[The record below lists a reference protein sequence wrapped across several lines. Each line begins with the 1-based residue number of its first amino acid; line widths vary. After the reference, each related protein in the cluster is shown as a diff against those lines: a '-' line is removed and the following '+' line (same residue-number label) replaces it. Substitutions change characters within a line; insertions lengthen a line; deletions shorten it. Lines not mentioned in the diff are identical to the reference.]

1 MNINNEMI
9 NEIRNKVD
17 IVEIISNY
25 IPLTQRGKNYFGVCP
40 FHDDHSPS
48 MSVSKEKQIF
58 TCFSCGATGNVFTF
72 VADYEHIGFY
82 DAVRMLGNKVGYNLG
97 NSKITKNKNDEAYN
111 IYKLST
117 KFYQNN
123 LNTNLGKNAME
134 YLEKRKIDKETIK
147 KFQIGLSIPK
157 LSLTDYL
164 LNKQINLKKLVELG
178 ISNDNGTDLFV
189 NRIMFPLYDLEGN
202 IVAFSGRIYNTKD
215 ASKYINTKETS
226 IFKKGTILYNY
237 HNAKEMLKKNDSII
251 VMEGFM
257 DVIRANTIGI
267 TNCVATMGTAL
278 TKQNAT
284 LLKKMANNIIL
295 CFDGDKAGE
304 EATTNAINILKEI
317 DVNPK
322 VVRLEEELDPDEYI
336 LKYGADKFKTKIAN
350 PSNSIDFLMDI
361 HKSDKNLADIEDI
374 SKYID
379 ESIKDLSSVED
390 DVLVELTINKLSGEF
405 NISYDTLKNKYLNL
419 KNNAQ
424 KQNKEI
430 ISVNKPKLN
439 QYDKAARTLIFY
451 MLKDEKIINMVEKKI
466 TFFQD
471 SNIRALS
478 NEIISYYH
486 KYNSL
491 NIADFISYICDKEEE
506 IKLFNEIMTLKLK
519 DTYAEEE
526 IEDYIKVINSYPIKN
541 KVNELSKKI
550 KEEKDPIKQASILSE
565 ILSLKGV
572 KQ

>member
-72 VADYEHIGFY
+72 VDDYEHIGFY

-202 IVAFSGRIYNTKD
+202 LI
-215 ASKYINTKETS
+215 
-226 IFKKGTILYNY
+226 
-237 HNAKEMLKKNDSII
+237 
-251 VMEGFM
+251 
-257 DVIRANTIGI
+257 
-267 TNCVATMGTAL
+267 
-278 TKQNAT
+278 
-284 LLKKMANNIIL
+284 
-295 CFDGDKAGE
+295 
-304 EATTNAINILKEI
+304 
-317 DVNPK
+317 
-322 VVRLEEELDPDEYI
+322 
-336 LKYGADKFKTKIAN
+336 
-350 PSNSIDFLMDI
+350 
-361 HKSDKNLADIEDI
+361 
-374 SKYID
+374 
-379 ESIKDLSSVED
+379 
-390 DVLVELTINKLSGEF
+390 
-405 NISYDTLKNKYLNL
+405 
-419 KNNAQ
+419 
-424 KQNKEI
+424 
-430 ISVNKPKLN
+430 N
-439 QYDKAARTLIFY
+439 QYASAIL
-451 MLKDEKIINMVEKKI
+451 LL
-466 TFFQD
+466 
-471 SNIRALS
+471 ALS
-478 NEIISYYH
+478 
-486 KYNSL
+486 
-491 NIADFISYICDKEEE
+491 
-506 IKLFNEIMTLKLK
+506 
-519 DTYAEEE
+519 
-526 IEDYIKVINSYPIKN
+526 
-541 KVNELSKKI
+541 
-550 KEEKDPIKQASILSE
+550 
-565 ILSLKGV
+565 
-572 KQ
+572 